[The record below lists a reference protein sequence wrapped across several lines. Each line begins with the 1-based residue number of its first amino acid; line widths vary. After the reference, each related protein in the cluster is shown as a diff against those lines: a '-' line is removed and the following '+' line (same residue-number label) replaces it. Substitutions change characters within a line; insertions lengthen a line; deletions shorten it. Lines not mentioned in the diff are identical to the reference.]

1 MTSLPFGRR
10 VKCGNY
16 IIEKRSKN
24 LTKHELKKL
33 RDAQG
38 IPPEVQKELS
48 RGALPY
54 ITVSTIAG
62 SWKIEWVVG
71 MSMFNAIDEIPVMHD
86 DKGNYEVLTGFK
98 NDTNMLFN
106 FWACATTTVG
116 DETFQSDVIKAMQD
130 YLDRASE
137 KNKEPL
143 PEEEAD
149 KVLEDEEKK
158 ASHIAMLKGIKD
170 YIDKKEAGDVSE

>member
-10 VKCGNY
+10 IKCGNY

-33 RDAQG
+33 RDDQG
-38 IPPEVQKELS
+38 IPESVQKVLS
-48 RGALPY
+48 RGTMPY

-62 SWKIEWVVG
+62 SWKVEFVIG
-71 MSMFNAIDEIPVMHD
+71 LNMFNALDEVPFMHD
-86 DKGNYEVLTGFK
+86 GRGHYEVMAGYE
-98 NDTNMLFN
+98 NSVNMLFN
-106 FWACATTTVG
+106 FWACTTTTVG
-116 DETFQSDVIKAMQD
+116 DDTFKNDVFKAMQD
-130 YLDRASE
+130 YLARATE

-158 ASHIAMLKGIKD
+158 ASHVAMLKGIKD

>member
-1 MTSLPFGRR
+1 MPIPFGKR

-16 IIEKRSKN
+16 VIEKHTRALGK
-24 LTKHELKKL
+24 KELKKL

-54 ITVSTIAG
+54 ITVSTLAG

-86 DKGNYEVLTGFK
+86 DKGNYEVLTGFE

-106 FWACATTTVG
+106 FWACATATVG
-116 DETFQSDVIKAMQD
+116 DETFQSDVIKAMQE
-130 YLDRASE
+130 YLKRQSE

-143 PEEEAD
+143 PADEAE
-149 KVLEDEEKK
+149 KVLDEEEKK
-158 ASHIAMLKGIKD
+158 ESHAAMLQGVKD
-170 YIDKKEAGDVSE
+170 YIDKEEGENGDR